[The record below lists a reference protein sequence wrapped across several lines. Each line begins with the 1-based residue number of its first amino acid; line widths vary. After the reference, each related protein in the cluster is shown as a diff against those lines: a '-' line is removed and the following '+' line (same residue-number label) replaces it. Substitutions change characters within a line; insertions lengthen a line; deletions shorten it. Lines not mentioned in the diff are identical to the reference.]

1 MRNEFKTFLISKGM
15 TSKSSERNTRGTSE
29 DYAWRIFNIAKF
41 HGMSWEVL
49 SQNLNVIM
57 PKYMPGGE
65 FQDYGKRSHESFI
78 NALRYFRE
86 FVGSQLKNSKTP
98 TVSQNKRKWLW
109 A

>member
-15 TSKSSERNTRGTSE
+15 TARSANGSRGTSS
-29 DYAWRIFNIAKF
+29 DYAWRIFNIIKNEKL
-41 HGMSWEVL
+41 GSWEVL
-49 SQNLNVIM
+49 AQNLNVIL

-86 FVGSQLKNSKTP
+86 FVGNRLNQPKTP
-98 TVSQNKRKWLW
+98 AAHQKRRFWF
-109 A
+109 